1 LRLIT
6 WKDRITDTS
15 NLWLNALRTENDQK
29 LEEATVLYLRDSIEC
44 LKKGLLTRAA
54 LSCSCAAD
62 CQEKLE
68 RYGESRRLYLETAR
82 LYEESA
88 RGSFGRSVRES
99 LWLLQESSDYYALI
113 GDKQK
118 ASEILD
124 RYLSLARRLDPFAVV
139 DGNDSPRRTVKV
151 QESSSSS
158 SGGDVVVVGGSA
170 LPQDPEVREAVE
182 EFFRL
187 RNQEPPKKKSLNTV
201 PPQRKENGRTG
212 NESGYPRRTPN
223 ETSIVS

>member
-1 LRLIT
+1 LRLTT

-54 LSCSCAAD
+54 LSCSCAAE
-62 CQEKLE
+62 CQEKTG
-68 RYGESRRLYLETAR
+68 RYNDSRRLYLETAR

-88 RGSFGRSVRES
+88 RASFGRSVRES
-99 LWLLQESSDYYALI
+99 LWLLQESSDYYALV

-139 DGNDSPRRTVKV
+139 DGLDSPGRAVKA
-151 QESSSSS
+151 QESIA
-158 SGGDVVVVGGSA
+158 GGGGGGST
-170 LPQDPEVREAVE
+170 LPQGPEVSGVVE
-182 EFFRL
+182 EFLRL
-187 RNQEPPKKKSLNTV
+187 RNKQQQEAPKNLSAVPQWTEKGKKGDE
-201 PPQRKENGRTG
+201 RG
-212 NESGYPRRTPN
+212 GYPRRAPN